1 MGIPLSVLMVE
12 DSPGDA
18 ALTLRLLIKS
28 GFEASHLRVET
39 AAQMQQA
46 LSAQSWD
53 IVLCDFSLPGFN
65 AIAALAT
72 LKETGLDIPFIVVS
86 GSIGDVTAIELM
98 RNGAR
103 DYLMKN
109 NMARLAP
116 VVERELREAALRRER
131 RTTEER
137 LRLSIRVFECADQA
151 IIVTNA
157 DAKVVATNPAFE
169 KITGY
174 SEAEVLGRNPRFLKS
189 GRQDALYFRN
199 MWASLLSC
207 GHWSGEIWNR
217 RKNGEI
223 HPAWI
228 TLSAVKDT
236 DGGLTHYVALFSDRT
251 AILEARGQ
259 VDFLSHHDAMTGLPN
274 RALLR
279 DRLQQAVEEA
289 KASNEKVAVLL
300 LNVDRLQRVN
310 ESLGHDAGDA
320 VIRELA
326 DRQRAMLAPG
336 DTLAR
341 LGSDEFVMVL
351 THCANA
357 DEIMVIA
364 QKVMQEVARPLHV
377 NTEEFCVTACIG
389 ISVFPDDGLEFAEL
403 LKGAD
408 TALSL
413 VKDDGGNK
421 VRFFTAEMN
430 ARALRRIALEN
441 RLRYAV
447 DRKELL
453 LHYQPQIRIST
464 GLMCGVEALIRWQNA
479 ELGLVSPVDFI
490 PLAEESGL
498 IQSIGEW
505 VMHEACAQNKAWQDA
520 GLPSLRVSVNVSA
533 HQFATGALPAMV
545 KQTLSD
551 TGLSAHCLEL
561 ELTESVMMR
570 DPESCLQQITEL
582 RRMGVAVALDDF
594 GTGYSSLAYL
604 SRFTIDKLKIDQSF
618 IRNITT
624 DARSAAI
631 TTSSIALGRSLGTTV
646 VAEGVETQ
654 GQLDYLRHA
663 GCDEIQGYLFSRPLP
678 AEKMALLMAQTS
690 KPLPA

>member
-157 DAKVVATNPAFE
+157 DGKVVATNPAFE

-413 VKDDGGNK
+413 VKGLL
-421 VRFFTAEMN
+421 
-430 ARALRRIALEN
+430 ART
-441 RLRYAV
+441 V
-447 DRKELL
+447 GDKE
-453 LHYQPQIRIST
+453 S
-464 GLMCGVEALIRWQNA
+464 A
-479 ELGLVSPVDFI
+479 S
-490 PLAEESGL
+490 LA
-498 IQSIGEW
+498 
-505 VMHEACAQNKAWQDA
+505 K
-520 GLPSLRVSVNVSA
+520 P
-533 HQFATGALPAMV
+533 P
-545 KQTLSD
+545 
-551 TGLSAHCLEL
+551 
-561 ELTESVMMR
+561 
-570 DPESCLQQITEL
+570 ITE
-582 RRMGVAVALDDF
+582 
-594 GTGYSSLAYL
+594 
-604 SRFTIDKLKIDQSF
+604 
-618 IRNITT
+618 
-624 DARSAAI
+624 
-631 TTSSIALGRSLGTTV
+631 
-646 VAEGVETQ
+646 
-654 GQLDYLRHA
+654 
-663 GCDEIQGYLFSRPLP
+663 
-678 AEKMALLMAQTS
+678 
-690 KPLPA
+690 